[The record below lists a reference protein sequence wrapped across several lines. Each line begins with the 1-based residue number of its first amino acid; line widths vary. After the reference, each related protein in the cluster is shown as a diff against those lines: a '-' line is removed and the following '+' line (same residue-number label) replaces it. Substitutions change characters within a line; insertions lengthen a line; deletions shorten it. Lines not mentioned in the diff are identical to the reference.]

1 MYLTSESEFDL
12 EDPLEALDD
21 AFEALEDALEVAA
34 LSMPSSL
41 EPSDSYKPLLF
52 KADCFKIL

>member
-21 AFEALEDALEVAA
+21 ACEALEDALEVAA
-34 LSMPSSL
+34 LSIPSSL

-52 KADCFKIL
+52 KAD